1 MVAAAVQIF
10 SSSTGE
16 TEVGR
21 SEFETSLLYRERAP
35 RIARATQRKLVLK
48 KTKKKT

>member
-1 MVAAAVQIF
+1 VAEA
-10 SSSTGE
+10 
-16 TEVGR
+16 GR

-48 KTKKKT
+48 SQKGKKED